1 MIDTHAH
8 INSKVLKNLKE
19 EIIKINNSALNKVIN
34 IGCDY
39 DTNIESLA
47 IAGNYSKFYVSL
59 GVHPLMNGNI
69 EDILSIFMY
78 SDNSKYVVAI
88 GETGLDNLGNL
99 DTQKKKFIESIEL
112 ANFLHLPIIIH
123 ANNTNKL
130 VLDILKMHPPHYGFV
145 FHCFQPNL
153 DDAREIVKR
162 DGFISVG
169 TPITRPTAKKSL
181 EVVKN
186 IPLDNLLIETDY
198 PYMSEFPRI
207 DGKLIFKKIQELKEL
222 DFIELEQ
229 ALDANAKRLFYKLK
243 WPNIR
248 LKSLTFTYN

>member
-8 INSKVLKNLKE
+8 INSNVLKNLKE
-19 EIIKINNSALNKVIN
+19 EIVKINSSTLDKVIN

-59 GVHPLMNGNI
+59 GVHPLMDGNI
-69 EDILSIFMY
+69 EDILSIFTY
-78 SDNSKYVVAI
+78 SNNSKYVVAI
-88 GETGLDNLGNL
+88 GETGLDTSGDLNI
-99 DTQKKKFIESIEL
+99 QKKKFIESIEL

-123 ANNTNKL
+123 SNNTNKL
-130 VLDILKMHPPHYGFV
+130 VLDILKHHPTHYGFV

-153 DDAREIVKR
+153 DDAREIIKR

-181 EVVKN
+181 EIVKN

-198 PYMSEFPRI
+198 PYMSELPRS
-207 DGKLIFKKIQELKEL
+207 DGRLIFKKVQELRNLEF
-222 DFIELEQ
+222 DELENT
-229 ALDANAKRLFYKLK
+229 LDNNAKRLFYKLK
-243 WPNIR
+243 
-248 LKSLTFTYN
+248 